1 MTATLSPLSP
11 SSSLGKFLAPKTVA
25 HMLGLQPRAVY
36 KAIEA
41 GELRAFR
48 FRNRL
53 RIDRDDLQDYVER
66 SVV

>member
-1 MTATLSPLSP
+1 MSPTPTESP
-11 SSSLGKFLAPKTVA
+11 SRSLGGFLAPKQVA
-25 HMLGLQPRAVY
+25 HRLGLQPRAIY

-53 RIDRDDLQDYVER
+53 RISESDLTNYIDG

>member
-1 MTATLSPLSP
+1 MPTATSTSLP
-11 SSSLGKFLAPKTVA
+11 SSLGGFLAPKTVA
-25 HMLGLQPRAVY
+25 HSLGLQPRAIY

-53 RIDRDDLQDYVER
+53 RIREDDLTAYIER
-66 SVV
+66 CAV